1 MIRSPNH
8 GRRSRCAARS
18 ATLAVWSPAGVAALG
33 KGRHDVTGESV
44 EPGQPVSRVRGLR
57 QRRVSSG
64 PRTVSHRVKV
74 TPEQEARLLLKAAP
88 RGITVARLLVESALA
103 GGADAAN
110 TRAEFRDE
118 LYRLTRLLGK
128 VSVNINQIARATN
141 TTFESQP
148 DTAAAIVSLG
158 RVTERLETLL
168 ADMDGTSS

>member
-1 MIRSPNH
+1 MTDESAEQ
-8 GRRSRCAARS
+8 SR
-18 ATLAVWSPAGVAALG
+18 
-33 KGRHDVTGESV
+33 
-44 EPGQPVSRVRGLR
+44 PVSRVRGLR
-57 QRRVSSG
+57 QRRVASG
-64 PRTVSHRVKV
+64 PRTVNHRVKV

-118 LYRLTRLLGK
+118 LYRITRLLGK

-141 TTFESQP
+141 ATFDLQP

-158 RVTERLETLL
+158 RVTQRLELLL
-168 ADMDGTSS
+168 ADMDEASA